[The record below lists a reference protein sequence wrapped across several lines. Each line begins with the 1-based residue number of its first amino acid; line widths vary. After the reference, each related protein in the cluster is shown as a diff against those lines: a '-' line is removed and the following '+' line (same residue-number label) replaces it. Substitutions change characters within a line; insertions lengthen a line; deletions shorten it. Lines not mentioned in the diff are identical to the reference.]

1 MFGFFAGFLA
11 GTGFGIYVAQ
21 KYEIPDIRDFM
32 ENFKEASKKYEKK
45 NENDK
50 TSWQVSS
57 STRHQPL
64 SQFEWY
70 NVHNAIGKTLYW
82 IALGFT
88 GSQSCM
94 VANDL
99 YVCWRLKY
107 WRPCLLF
114 FFAIFQL

>member
-50 TSWQVSS
+50 TS
-57 STRHQPL
+57 
-64 SQFEWY
+64 
-70 NVHNAIGKTLYW
+70 
-82 IALGFT
+82 
-88 GSQSCM
+88 
-94 VANDL
+94 
-99 YVCWRLKY
+99 
-107 WRPCLLF
+107 
-114 FFAIFQL
+114 